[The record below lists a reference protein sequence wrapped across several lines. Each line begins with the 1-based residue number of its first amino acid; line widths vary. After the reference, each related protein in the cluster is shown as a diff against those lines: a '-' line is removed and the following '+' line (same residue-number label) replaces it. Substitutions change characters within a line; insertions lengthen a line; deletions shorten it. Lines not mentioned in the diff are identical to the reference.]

1 MRRPMYV
8 SSLALLA
15 LTSAPAF
22 AQAGPAMM
30 PTGASTAPPVLSTEA
45 TPPAGMPSQPGSM
58 TGLPLQVGDLPPGA
72 VAVRLVHQPY
82 TNIVGHEV
90 ELRVGAEGRPM
101 RAVTGNDGRA
111 QFTGIAVGEHVM
123 AVATVDGERLTS
135 QLFQVP
141 AQGGVRVLLATGQ
154 GGPTMGPA
162 AVTTAADTGIATLA
176 PVSSPRSGTPQTA
189 IVLTCVFALAGAG
202 VWLSG
207 RRRSPPKAATP
218 SRRGS
223 PSRTESLRAELLSR
237 REALYAELVRLE
249 LEPERGTHGPSAPA
263 QRDALLAQLDAV
275 YSALGDPL
283 ERA

>member
-1 MRRPMYV
+1 MTGRAAICAGLV
-8 SSLALLA
+8 LLVR
-15 LTSAPAF
+15 TTGF
-22 AQAGPAMM
+22 AQTGSGVM
-30 PTGASTAPPVLSTEA
+30 PTGAVAQPPVLSTAA
-45 TPPAGMPSQPGSM
+45 TPPAGMPSQPGTM
-58 TGLPLQVGDLPPGA
+58 AGLPLQVGDLPPGT

-82 TNIVGHEV
+82 TNIVGHMV

-101 RAVTGNDGRA
+101 SAVTGNDGRA
-111 QFTGIAVGEHVM
+111 QFTGLAVGEHVM

-154 GGPTMGPA
+154 GAAAMGQA
-162 AVTTAADTGIATLA
+162 AVPTAADTGIAALA
-176 PVSSPRSGTPQTA
+176 PVSSSRSGTQTA

-207 RRRSPPKAATP
+207 GRRSPARAATP

-223 PSRTESLRAELLSR
+223 PSRPESLRADLLSR

-249 LEPERGTHGPSAPA
+249 LEPERGTHRPSARA
-263 QRDALLAQLDAV
+263 QRDALLAQLEAV
-275 YSALGDPL
+275 YSALDEPP